1 MRGGPAPERTQ
12 IHPWVLIRT
21 WAAILVA
28 VGVVA
33 LPHYYWNWSWA
44 TDLFIVTSFGST
56 IVVLFA
62 VPRAE
67 FAQPRNVVGGNV
79 ISALC
84 GVTAFKLFGNQQILA
99 VAIALATAVLL
110 MQMFHA
116 LHPPAGSTAVFAVIG
131 GTAITDLGYWFVIVP
146 ILAGM
151 VILVLAAVVI
161 NNAFKSPTH
170 HYPAH
175 WL

>member
-1 MRGGPAPERTQ
+1 
-12 IHPWVLIRT
+12 
-21 WAAILVA
+21 
-28 VGVVA
+28 
-33 LPHYYWNWSWA
+33 
-44 TDLFIVTSFGST
+44 
-56 IVVLFA
+56 
-62 VPRAE
+62 
-67 FAQPRNVVGGNV
+67 
-79 ISALC
+79 
-84 GVTAFKLFGNQQILA
+84 
-99 VAIALATAVLL
+99 
-110 MQMFHA
+110 MFHA

-175 WL
+175 WF